1 MSIYVFIIFCS
12 GSKFVV
18 FVFTKQRNKSS
29 FLVSNFDS
37 LQSNLPIHEN
47 RTCTFYNKTLIYKQ
61 IESYY
66 FMGCNLDVAFCDFAR
81 RSSTGDGVVFLF
93 YTTFKIFL
101 TSLIQLPTLKLSCI
115 WSIAFISILFDI
127 SLSPYNVKASGEN
140 LSLILSDLAIIET
153 TKEPGFTIFIN
164 SQKRRS

>member
-66 FMGCNLDVAFCDFAR
+66 FMVWNLDVAFCDFAR

-93 YTTFKIFL
+93 YTTF
-101 TSLIQLPTLKLSCI
+101 
-115 WSIAFISILFDI
+115 
-127 SLSPYNVKASGEN
+127 
-140 LSLILSDLAIIET
+140 
-153 TKEPGFTIFIN
+153 
-164 SQKRRS
+164 